1 MKWTAESV
9 TPKHPDKLCDRISDS
24 ILDACLAQDPYSR
37 VAMETLGG
45 HGIVTVT
52 GELTTNA
59 YVDIREIVE
68 KILGKPYG
76 VQINVVKQSNEIA
89 QGVNIGGAGD
99 QGVMV
104 GFATRETP
112 ELMPKEVVLARNLG
126 KYIYENYA
134 SFDGKTQITW
144 DSEDDSIETVVAS
157 FQNTTK
163 VDLEKYINEWLK
175 DKKVKTDLKIHANPA
190 GDWNIGGF
198 DADTGLTGRK
208 IVVDQ
213 YGLRCPIG
221 GGAFSGKDSTK
232 VDRSGAYIARK
243 QAVSILNSSTDY
255 KEVTFYLG
263 YAIGIAEPVWAKA
276 IIILNDGSKKEID
289 YKDKLNLFTPNAII
303 ETLKLREPK
312 FAKTAEWGHF
322 GNDFDWDK
330 NF

>member
-37 VAMETLGG
+37 VAIETLGG
-45 HGIVTVT
+45 HGIVTIT

-59 YVDIREIVE
+59 YVDIRLIVE
-68 KILGKPYG
+68 SILGKPYG
-76 VQINVVKQSNEIA
+76 VQVNVVKQSNEIA
-89 QGVNIGGAGD
+89 QGVDIGGAGD

-104 GFATRETP
+104 GFATKETP
-112 ELMPKEVVLARNLG
+112 ELMPKEVILARSLG
-126 KYIYENYA
+126 KYIYERYS

-157 FQNTTK
+157 FQNTPK
-163 VDLEKYINEWLK
+163 DDLEKYINEWLK
-175 DKKVKTDLKIHANPA
+175 DKKVKSDLKIHANPA
-190 GDWNIGGF
+190 GDWSVGGF

-243 QAVSILNSSTDY
+243 QAISILNSSDDY

-276 IIILNDGSKKEID
+276 IVILNDGSKKEID
-289 YKDKLNLFTPNAII
+289 YKEKLAEFTPNAII

-322 GNDFDWDK
+322 GNGFDWDK
-330 NF
+330 

>member
-37 VAMETLGG
+37 VAMETCGG

-104 GFATRETP
+104 GFATKETP
-112 ELMPKEVVLARNLG
+112 ELMPKEVMLARSLG
-126 KYIYENYA
+126 KYIYDTYS

-163 VDLEKYINEWLK
+163 ADLEKYINEWLK
-175 DKKVKTDLKIHANPA
+175 DKKVKADLKIHANPA

-243 QAVSILNSSTDY
+243 QAISILNSNTDY

-276 IIILNDGSKKEID
+276 IVVLVDGSKKEID
-289 YKDKLNLFTPNAII
+289 YKDTLNEFTPNAII

-322 GNDFDWDK
+322 GNGFDWDK
-330 NF
+330 

>member
-112 ELMPKEVVLARNLG
+112 ELMPKEVMLARSLG
-126 KYIYENYA
+126 KYIYDTYA

-157 FQNTTK
+157 FQNTK
-163 VDLEKYINEWLK
+163 KSDLEKYINEWLK
-175 DKKVKTDLKIHANPA
+175 DKKVKSDLKIHANPA

-243 QAVSILNSSTDY
+243 QAISILNSSTDY

-276 IIILNDGSKKEID
+276 IVVLNDGSKKEID
-289 YKDKLNLFTPNAII
+289 YKDTLNEFTPNAII
-303 ETLKLREPK
+303 ETLKLRESK

-322 GNDFDWDK
+322 GNDFDWDRE
-330 NF
+330 

>member
-59 YVDIREIVE
+59 YVDIRLIVE
-68 KILGKPYG
+68 SILGKPYG

-89 QGVNIGGAGD
+89 QGVDIGGAGD

-112 ELMPKEVVLARNLG
+112 ELMPKEVMLARSLG
-126 KYIYENYA
+126 KYIYERYA
-134 SFDGKTQITW
+134 AFDGKTQITW

-157 FQNTTK
+157 FQSTPK
-163 VDLEKYINEWLK
+163 DDLEKYINEWLK
-175 DKKVKTDLKIHANPA
+175 DKKVKSDLKIHANPA
-190 GDWNIGGF
+190 GDWSIGGF

-243 QAVSILNSSTDY
+243 QAISILNSSTDY

-263 YAIGIAEPVWAKA
+263 YAIGIAEPVWAKS
-276 IIILNDGSKKEID
+276 IVILNDGSKKEID
-289 YKDKLNLFTPNAII
+289 YKEKLAEFTPNAII

-322 GNDFDWDK
+322 GNGFDWDR
-330 NF
+330 